1 MKRLGAAAA
10 GIATALV
17 LPATAAAHGLVN
29 RRDLPIPPWLFA
41 WAAVLVLVASFIG
54 LTMLWRK
61 PILEHAR
68 RRRFGRIPRGVDAA
82 CGLVGVV
89 GFGALVYSGY
99 AGQQSA
105 TTNIVPTFIYVIFWV
120 GVPISCALF
129 GNWFD
134 RFNPWKSI
142 ARSAAFL
149 LKARKPLVPWLRR
162 EYPERLGR
170 WPAAIG
176 LFAFAWV
183 ELAYVGRSDP
193 STLATMMLAYAAFQ
207 LAAMSVFGVEEWS
220 ERGDAFG
227 VYFEFFGR
235 LSPLERSGNDVSFRL
250 PLAGLPHLAPVA
262 GTVAFMSVMIGTTSF
277 DGFSSGSLWQQLLP
291 GLASA
296 IGFGDAG
303 SSGYEMWPSTIAIL
317 VAVLVIAG
325 LYYVGVLG
333 MKTLGGEFSTR
344 EVARRFAH
352 SLVPIAFAY
361 VVAHYLTL
369 LIFQGQAMF
378 YLISDPLG
386 TGENYFG
393 TANVAVDYSI
403 LGGDLQWYLQ
413 VAVLVIGHVCAL
425 AVAHDR
431 ALVIYKEPRDAARS
445 QNWMLVV
452 MVAYTSLA
460 LWLLSDLA
468 N

>member
-1 MKRLGAAAA
+1 MRRTSAAVAA
-10 GIATALV
+10 IATALI
-17 LPATAAAHGLVN
+17 LPAAASAHGLVN

-41 WAAVLVLVASFIG
+41 WAAVLVLVASFVG
-54 LTMLWRK
+54 LSTLWRK
-61 PILEHAR
+61 PILEDAH
-68 RRRFGRIPRGVDAA
+68 RRRFARIPVGVDAA
-82 CGLVGVV
+82 CGAIGIAI
-89 GFGALVYSGY
+89 FATLVYCGY

-105 TTNIVPTFIYVIFWV
+105 TTNIVPTFIFVIFWV
-120 GVPISCALF
+120 GVPISCAVF

-134 RFNPWKSI
+134 RFSPWKSF
-142 ARSAAFL
+142 ARLAVFL
-149 LKARKPLVPWLRR
+149 LGGRFTAGAPWRR

-207 LAAMSVFGVEEWS
+207 LAAMSVYGVTDWS

-227 VYFEFFGR
+227 VYFEFIGR
-235 LSPLERSGNDVSFRL
+235 LSPFERSGDEISSRL
-250 PLAGLPHLAPVA
+250 PLSGLPRLAPIA
-262 GTVAFMSVMIGTTSF
+262 GTVALLGVMIGTTSF

-291 GLASA
+291 ELANA
-296 IGFGDAG
+296 MGFHDVR
-303 SSGYEMWPSTIAIL
+303 SGGYDMWPSTL
-317 VAVLVIAG
+317 VMLAAVLIIGG
-325 LYYVGVLG
+325 LYYVGVYG

-369 LIFQGQAMF
+369 LVFQGQAVF

-386 TGENYFG
+386 NGNNVFG
-393 TANVAVDYSI
+393 TANVGIDYSI

-413 VAVLVIGHVCAL
+413 VAVLVLGHVCAL

-431 ALVIYKEPRDAARS
+431 ALVIYKNPRDAARS